1 MITDLALDPPE
12 GLTYEESAL
21 WKYQRYLEDY
31 LACIASVDDNV
42 GRLIDLL
49 IAWDWFDDTLRTY
62 ASDQGFFLGDHGW
75 YDKRFIHEESIRMP
89 MLISYPAAPPAGRRS
104 ERMITSVGLARTH
117 LEAADVA
124 PDPGMQGESLFA
136 DLRDELEPP
145 QDQAMYYR
153 YWEYDDGIHHSLAH
167 CGIRS
172 RPPGVGHRSTEQRGS
187 EIDGASSGRRG
198 CAQRFR

>member
-145 QDQAMYYR
+145 QGPGDVLPVLGVRRRHPPQP
-153 YWEYDDGIHHSLAH
+153 
-167 CGIRS
+167 
-172 RPPGVGHRSTEQRGS
+172 RPLRHPEPT
-187 EIDGASSGRRG
+187 AGRR
-198 CAQRFR
+198 APVHRAKR